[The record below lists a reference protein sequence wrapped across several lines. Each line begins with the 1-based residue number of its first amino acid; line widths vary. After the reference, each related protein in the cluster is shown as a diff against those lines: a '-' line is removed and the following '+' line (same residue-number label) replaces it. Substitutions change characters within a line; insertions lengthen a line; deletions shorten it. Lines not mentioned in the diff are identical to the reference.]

1 MFIFIMM
8 LPLNRHHALW
18 FVQHYSSFMGFP
30 GGSVVKKLPAMQ
42 EIQVQSLCQE
52 DPLEKEM
59 AIHSSTLAWKMP
71 WTKEPGRLQSMRLQ
85 KSHILYLATKQQQ
98 FFYLHQLMVSSQV
111 IHGVI
116 IPFSSIEIGLRVS
129 ERQSELEPQVLIPDS
144 MFLPLDLILEI
155 MT

>member
-1 MFIFIMM
+1 M
-8 LPLNRHHALW
+8 
-18 FVQHYSSFMGFP
+18 
-30 GGSVVKKLPAMQ
+30 VKKLPAMQ